1 MSDRELVTEL
11 KQQIA
16 DLTQEKDDAIKLISQ
31 NDSKI

>member
-16 DLTQEKDDAIKLISQ
+16 DLTQEKDDAIKLVSL
-31 NDSKI
+31 